1 MNIPEDIVRFV
12 KEFQKSN
19 ACPDDFKKKSVE
31 SLLEFFGSVNNLGN
45 HDHLRPC
52 DVPTDDSSSGNHRH
66 PLPRRVS
73 ARAVRNTK
81 HRLLPYCVSARA
93 VRNTKRR

>member
-1 MNIPEDIVRFV
+1 MIIPPYIVRFV
-12 KEFQKSN
+12 KKFQESN

-31 SLLEFFGSVNNLGN
+31 SLLEFFGSVRNLGN
-45 HDHLRPC
+45 QRHLRPC

-73 ARAVRNTK
+73 ARAVRN
-81 HRLLPYCVSARA
+81 HRHPLPRRVSARA